1 MLFLPGATKSV
12 GSNEFVL
19 KTAQEQNRIKKIVE
33 MKKNNPLKKIDKNGG
48 LICRHIDILLHKK
61 FLMNLIQENIVHSM
75 FILHLPT
82 TSSSSL

>member
-33 MKKNNPLKKIDKNGG
+33 MKNKNNPLKKD
-48 LICRHIDILLHKK
+48 
-61 FLMNLIQENIVHSM
+61 
-75 FILHLPT
+75 
-82 TSSSSL
+82 

>member
-33 MKKNNPLKKIDKNGG
+33 MKKNNPLKKDWPKRGSNMQAYRYI
-48 LICRHIDILLHKK
+48 
-61 FLMNLIQENIVHSM
+61 
-75 FILHLPT
+75 T
-82 TSSSSL
+82 A

>member
-33 MKKNNPLKKIDKNGG
+33 MKKKIIHEKKIDQNGG
-48 LICRHIDILLHKK
+48 LICRHIPYPR
-61 FLMNLIQENIVHSM
+61 Q
-75 FILHLPT
+75 
-82 TSSSSL
+82 